1 MFKFIHTADIH
12 LDSPLRGL
20 SRYEGAPVDLLRK
33 ATRHA
38 FTKLIDIS
46 LEEEVSFVIIA
57 GDLYDGEWLD
67 FNTGLF
73 FVSEMN
79 RLRQKSIRCFLL
91 SGNHDAESQL
101 TKSLPLPDNVSV
113 FGSRTAETFTV
124 DDIHVALH
132 GQSFKQ
138 RDTFDNLAG
147 DYPDPISGAFNIGV
161 LHTGLEGYSAHAKY
175 APCTLNQLK
184 VKGYDYWALGHIH
197 QREILHEMP
206 HIIFPGNLQGRHIRE
221 PGAKG
226 AALVLVKEGS
236 MVEINWIY
244 PDVVRWILVELDL
257 TSCHSRE
264 EALGIFEETVQNV
277 VENEADGRTLAARV
291 SFNISPELYHVLMQE
306 ETLFRAELQ
315 SLALGSHGEALWI
328 EKVKF
333 HVSPPSERVC
343 QAVHHDAVSEL
354 QDMLSQ
360 AAEDPDLMQKI
371 TKDLEV
377 LVSRL
382 PSEIRAD
389 QDLELVNYLKE
400 KKPEKLIEEVTP
412 FLVSSLLEFRGH

>member
-20 SRYEGAPVDLLRK
+20 SRYEGAPVDLLRN
-33 ATRHA
+33 ATRQA
-38 FTKLIDIS
+38 FTKLLDIA
-46 LEEEVSFVIIA
+46 LEEKVSFVIIA
-57 GDLYDGEWLD
+57 GDLYDGDWRD

-79 RLRQKSIRCFLL
+79 RLRQKGIRCFLL

-101 TKSLPLPDNVSV
+101 TKNLPLPDNVSV

-124 DDIHVALH
+124 DDIHVVLH

-138 RDTFDNLAG
+138 RDIFENLAG

-161 LHTGLEGYSAHAKY
+161 LHTGLEGYAAHAKY

-184 VKGYDYWALGHIH
+184 AKGYDYWALGHIH
-197 QREILHEMP
+197 QREVLNEMP
-206 HIIFPGNLQGRHIRE
+206 HIIFPGNLQGRHIGE
-221 PGAKG
+221 QGAKG
-226 AALVLVKEGS
+226 AALVSVKDGS
-236 MVEINWIY
+236 VAEIDWVY
-244 PDVVRWILVELDL
+244 PDVVRWIFVEIDL

-264 EALGIFEETVQNV
+264 EALGIFEETVQAV
-277 VENEADGRTLAARV
+277 VEQEAEGRTLAARLL
-291 SFNISPELYHVLMQE
+291 FTISAELHHALMQE
-306 ETLFRAELQ
+306 ETLFLAELQ
-315 SLALGSHGEALWI
+315 SLALGNHGEALWI
-328 EKVKF
+328 EKVRF
-333 HVSPPSERVC
+333 HVAPPREQVF

-354 QDMLSQ
+354 QDMLAQ
-360 AAEDPDLMQKI
+360 AADDPDLMNKI
-371 TKDLEV
+371 SKDLEV

-382 PSEIRAD
+382 PAEIRANP
-389 QDLELVNYLKE
+389 DLELVNYLKE

-412 FLVSSLLEFRGH
+412 FLVSSLLEFRRH